1 MRPST
6 ADLDALTALIDAGTV
21 KVDVAEVFE
30 LADAAAAHEASQ
42 TGHVR
47 GKVVVRVD

>member
-1 MRPST
+1 MT
-6 ADLDALTALIDAGTV
+6 
-21 KVDVAEVFE
+21 VDVAEVFE
-30 LADAAAAHEASQ
+30 LADAAAAHRASE